1 MKRLPVRVVLGAA
14 LLAALLLAG
23 VVSFYASSSPD
34 GLSRVAEDMGITKS
48 EKPHASDG
56 SPLAGYEVAG
66 VDHGRLSKGVAGV
79 AGVLVVLVLGTGL
92 SYAVRRSAR
101 SGERGDAPAGART

>member
-1 MKRLPVRVVLGAA
+1 VKRLPLRVVLGAT

-34 GLSRVAEDMGITKS
+34 GLSRVAEDKGITKV
-48 EKPHASDG
+48 EKPHATDG

-66 VDHGRLSKGVAGV
+66 VDHTRLSKGVAGV
-79 AGVLVVLVLGTGL
+79 AGVLVVLALGTGL
-92 SYAVRRSAR
+92 SYAVRRSAGSR
-101 SGERGDAPAGART
+101 EREDAHAGART